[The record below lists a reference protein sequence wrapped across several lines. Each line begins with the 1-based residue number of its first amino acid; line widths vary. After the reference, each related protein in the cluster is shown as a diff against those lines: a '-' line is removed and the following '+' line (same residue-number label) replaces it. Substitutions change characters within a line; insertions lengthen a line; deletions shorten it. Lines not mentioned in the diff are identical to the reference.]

1 MSDDKVE
8 PEPVKTVPF
17 FGKEKKLTF
26 TRKGELKYR
35 HIGQAIEF
43 EIKARTVKIKSNL
56 DVVYEDMSEYIL
68 NHFLAKNAE
77 TNLRYIF
84 YTKCHIYST

>member
-43 EIKARTVKIKSNL
+43 EIKARTVKIK
-56 DVVYEDMSEYIL
+56 
-68 NHFLAKNAE
+68 
-77 TNLRYIF
+77 
-84 YTKCHIYST
+84 